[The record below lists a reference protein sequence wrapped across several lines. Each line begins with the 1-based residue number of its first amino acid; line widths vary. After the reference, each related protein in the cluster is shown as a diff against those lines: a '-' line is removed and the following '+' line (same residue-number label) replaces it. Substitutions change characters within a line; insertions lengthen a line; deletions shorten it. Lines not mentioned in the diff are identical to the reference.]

1 MKKGLVLLYVT
12 CLVSFCASSQTTNG
26 DPATI
31 LFETYQSH
39 MQSEQYEKA
48 RLLLKSNK
56 PIFDVEVNGEEIY
69 RVYFGATA
77 MLSYL
82 KTQNIDSLIAD
93 LSCINYFMTR
103 LLEEPS
109 SIAPADMWG
118 NLYGFSVIY
127 KDLND
132 TKIETIYQFAN
143 EYYKSFP
150 TEDNRAYYSVLENT
164 FTYYVNKERFQEAI
178 DIIHKCYNFLI
189 SNNDSSILVPSV
201 LYCAGRL
208 YLYKFDNAKMAKQ
221 CLSQSYNLFQNFK
234 NDIHNN
240 KDYYYL
246 LTDLS
251 TVYFNEV
258 NLKESYDYA
267 TQLLNILE
275 EDGITQGE
283 FYFTALLLLTNSADN
298 YKDLVKYA
306 ELAYKASEYLPND
319 DDNRKKA
326 IQKLKWAYA
335 AANTP
340 ISQQIDLSQYN
351 EILSSGNFDDNSSL
365 SFMKA
370 TTDYEK
376 GDFESAKK
384 EFMKVIEYYEA
395 NDDIFNDY
403 EYSRS
408 IVSMISICNTEGNV
422 PLGDQLFW
430 RASNFYEKSGHKCN
444 YTRHLYSAAGLLHY
458 SIADYHTARNYLEES
473 LRLFNLIGDDI
484 SMDYAL
490 TLNNLAL
497 VCIELGDKLKAKICL
512 DESKDLIDGFVKRN
526 DKQSLPIQLDIMS
539 NIGEMYNRLDNRS
552 DAIKIFKDILSYCE
566 SGEKYNEPK
575 ISALINLAN
584 VFIVNGQYDEAKEYL
599 LQLKNLPMADKTRMR
614 TVEEW
619 LCLKSFTN
627 DESAIEDL
635 ASFISYIRDDIAS
648 VFGTFT
654 DTERENYWDS
664 MSNAMSTMCN
674 FLADTYPASR
684 AVTYAYDNALF
695 CKGLLLKSTKLLDDI
710 VRNESDV
717 TLQQKYQQ
725 MKLLEKNISSKSTP
739 SDSIQ
744 KYYQDISQLKKQ
756 VLLSIPNFN
765 QRLQSSFSTV
775 TDVQGMMD
783 ENDIAIEFVIVPRL
797 IRYGQSEEYY
807 SALILLKNDNTPKIV
822 TLCKVDS
829 LRTLM
834 NAENPNDQT
843 FINGI
848 YGQNDEQLYDLIW
861 KKLEPELKDGANIY
875 YSPSGYINSINLGAI
890 AHNGIRMDNRY
901 NLYQVSTT
909 AEIGNLKK
917 GTANISS
924 ATIYGDIDYGATMTE
939 MAYNARTYSSR
950 GLSLE
955 NHIRGDF
962 ATRAWGPL
970 AYTREEAQI
979 VNNMFLSNK
988 KETKLLMGTIANEE
1002 SFKAMNGCAPDVIHI
1017 ATHGFYFKDKKNTP
1031 TDFFKSITTLTKK
1044 SSSMLYSGL
1053 LFAGANNAWINDTI
1067 SPEIEDGILTAQ
1079 EIGQMDLSNTAIVVL
1094 SACQTARG
1102 DIDNTNGVFGLQRG
1116 FKQAGAKTI
1125 VMSLWEVPDAETCE
1139 LMTEF
1144 YRILLSGVE
1153 KHEAFKQA
1161 QKELRSRKP
1170 EPYYWAAFVLLD

>member
-1 MKKGLVLLYVT
+1 MKKALFLLYVI
-12 CLVSFCASSQTTNG
+12 CFASFCGKAQNESGTTL
-26 DPATI
+26 I
-31 LFETYQSH
+31 ETYQNL
-39 MQSEQYEKA
+39 MQSGKYEEA

-56 PIFDVEVNGEEIY
+56 PLFDAEDDGEDTY
-69 RVYFGATA
+69 RILSGVTA
-77 MLSYL
+77 VLSYL
-82 KTQNIDSLIAD
+82 KTQSMDSLVKD
-93 LSCINYFMTR
+93 LPDINYYMTR
-103 LLEEPS
+103 LLDEPS
-109 SIAPADMWG
+109 SCTPADMWG

-127 KDLND
+127 KNLND
-132 TKIETIYQFAN
+132 SKIKTVYQFAN

-150 TEDNRAYYSVLENT
+150 AEDYRVYHNILFNTAEYYIEIGN
-164 FTYYVNKERFQEAI
+164 FQEAL
-178 DIIHKCYNFLI
+178 DVTYQDYELLKTKQDNTI
-189 SNNDSSILVPSV
+189 SVPTS
-201 LYCAGRL
+201 LYIAGRL
-208 YLYKFDNAKMAKQ
+208 FLHRLDNAKMAKQ
-221 CLSQSYNLFQNFK
+221 CLSQSYDLYQNFK
-234 NDIHNN
+234 NEIHNN
-240 KDYYYL
+240 EDYYYL
-246 LTDLS
+246 LSDLS
-251 TVYFNEV
+251 TAYFKEV
-258 NLKESYDYA
+258 NLKESFNYA
-267 TQLLNILE
+267 MQLLNILKK
-275 EDGITQGE
+275 DGITQGE

-298 YKDLVKYA
+298 YNDMVKYA
-306 ELAYKASEYLPND
+306 ELAYQASSYLPED
-319 DDNRKKA
+319 DETRKTA
-326 IQKLKWAYA
+326 IQKLKWTYA

-340 ISQQIDLSQYN
+340 TSQQIDLSQY
-351 EILSSGNFDDNSSL
+351 EEMSSNSSSESNNQIQTL
-365 SFMKA
+365 FWEA
-370 TTDYEK
+370 GTDYGN
-376 GDFESAKK
+376 GDFLLAKQK
-384 EFMKVIEYYEA
+384 FMRVIDYYENNGEPF
-395 NDDIFNDY
+395 NDDM
-403 EYSRS
+403 YSRS
-408 IVSMISICNTEGNV
+408 VIAMIDIFSKEGNV
-422 PLGDQLFW
+422 SMGDQLFW
-430 RASNFYEKSGHKCN
+430 RASNFYENSGRKN
-444 YTRHLYSAAGLLHY
+444 NNLRLLFSSAGALHW
-458 SIADYHTARNYLEES
+458 SIDDYYTARNYLEES
-473 LRLFNLIGDDI
+473 LRLFNLIGDNE
-484 SMDYAL
+484 SMDYVMM
-490 TLNNLAL
+490 LNNLAM
-497 VCIELGDKLKAKICL
+497 VYFELGEKLKAKLCI
-512 DESKDLIDGFVKRN
+512 DESEEIIDDFVKRN
-526 DKQSLPIQLDIMS
+526 DRQSLPIQLLIMS
-539 NIGEMYNRLDNRS
+539 NIGEMYYQLDNNTE
-552 DAIKIFKDILSYCE
+552 AIKVFKEILSYCE
-566 SGEKYNEPK
+566 SDERYNEPRVY
-575 ISALINLAN
+575 ALLGMAKVLIAKE
-584 VFIVNGQYDEAKEYL
+584 QYDEANEYM
-599 LQLKNLPMADKTRMR
+599 LKLNDLPLSEKLKMNAL
-614 TVEEW
+614 EGW
-619 LCLKSFTN
+619 ICLKMYTD
-627 DESAIEDL
+627 DESVIDDL
-635 ASFISYIRDDIAS
+635 VPFISYIKNDIAS

-664 MSNAMSTMCN
+664 MSNAMSN
-674 FLADTYPASR
+674 LTYFFAEKYPTSK

-744 KYYQDISQLKKQ
+744 NYYQDISQLKKQ

-765 QRLQSSFSTV
+765 QRLKSSFSTV

-797 IRYGQSEEYY
+797 IKYGQSEEYY

-829 LRTLM
+829 LRALM
-834 NAENPNDQT
+834 NVKNPNDTT

-848 YGQNDEQLYDLIW
+848 YGLNNEQLYDLIW

-901 NLYQVSTT
+901 NLFQVSTT

-950 GLSLE
+950 GLSPD
-955 NHIRGDF
+955 NHIRSDL

-970 AYTREEAQI
+970 AYTREEAQT
-979 VNNMFLSNK
+979 VNNMFLRNK

-1017 ATHGFYFKDKKNTP
+1017 ATHGFYFEDKKNTP

-1153 KHEAFKQA
+1153 KHKAFRQA
-1161 QKELRSRKP
+1161 QKELRARKP

>member
-1 MKKGLVLLYVT
+1 MKKRFFLLYVI
-12 CLVSFCASSQTTNG
+12 CLASLCAMAQT
-26 DPATI
+26 DPGTVF
-31 LFETYQSH
+31 LEKYQNL
-39 MQSEQYEKA
+39 MRAEQYEEA
-48 RLLLKSNK
+48 RLLLQSSK
-56 PIFDVEVNGEEIY
+56 PLFDAEENGDNLYKFYMGTI
-69 RVYFGATA
+69 A
-77 MLSYL
+77 MASYM
-82 KTQNIDSLIAD
+82 KTQSIESLKKD
-93 LSCINYFMTR
+93 LHYINFYLSV
-103 LLEEPS
+103 LLDDPS
-109 SIAPADMWG
+109 VFSPASMWG
-118 NLYGFSVIY
+118 NLYLFSVVY
-127 KDLND
+127 NDLND
-132 TKIETIYQFAN
+132 SKIETIYQFAA
-143 EYYKSFP
+143 EYNNSFP
-150 TEDNRAYYSVLENT
+150 DEDYHAYYRILENT
-164 FTYYVNKERFQEAI
+164 FTYYVKKERFQEAI
-178 DIIHKCYNFLI
+178 DVIHKSYEILI
-189 SNNDSSILVPSV
+189 SNHDSSILVPSV
-201 LYCAGRL
+201 LYYAGRL
-208 YLYKFDNAKMAKQ
+208 YLHKFDNTKMAKQ
-221 CLSQSYNLFQNFK
+221 CLSQSYNLYQNFK
-234 NDIHNN
+234 KELHNN

-246 LTDLS
+246 LSDLS
-251 TVYFNEV
+251 TIYFNEV
-258 NLKESYDYA
+258 NLKESYNYA
-267 TQLLNILE
+267 TQLLNILK
-275 EDGITQGE
+275 EDGVTQGE
-283 FYFTALLLLTNSADN
+283 FYFTALILLTNSADN
-298 YKDLVKYA
+298 YNDMVKYA
-306 ELAYKASEYLPND
+306 ELAYQASSYLPED
-319 DDNRKKA
+319 DETRKTI
-326 IQKLKWAYA
+326 IQKLKWTYA
-335 AANTP
+335 VANIP
-340 ISQQIDLSQYN
+340 SNQQIDLSQYGKM
-351 EILSSGNFDDNSSL
+351 SSNSSSESNDQIQTL
-365 SFMKA
+365 FWEA
-370 TTDYEK
+370 GTDYGN
-376 GDFESAKK
+376 GDFLLAKQK
-384 EFMKVIEYYEA
+384 FMRVIDYYENCGESF
-395 NDDIFNDY
+395 NDDMYI
-403 EYSRS
+403 RS
-408 IVSMISICNTEGNV
+408 VIAMIDIYGKEGNV
-422 PLGDQLFW
+422 SMGDQLFW
-430 RASNFYEKSGHKCN
+430 RASNFYENSGRKKTN
-444 YTRHLYSAAGLLHY
+444 LRFLYSSAGALHW
-458 SIADYHTARNYLEES
+458 SIDDYYTARNYLEES
-473 LRLFNLIGDDI
+473 LRLFNLIGDDE
-484 SMDYAL
+484 SMDYAGM
-490 TLNNLAL
+490 LNNLAM
-497 VCIELGDKLKAKICL
+497 VYFELGEKLKAKLCI
-512 DESKDLIDGFVKRN
+512 DESKAIVDDFVKRN
-526 DKQSLPIQLDIMS
+526 DRQSLPIQLLIMS
-539 NIGEMYNRLDNRS
+539 NIGDMYYKLDNS
-552 DAIKIFKDILSYCE
+552 TEAIKIFKEILSYCE
-566 SGEKYNEPK
+566 PGERYNEPRVYALLGMVT
-575 ISALINLAN
+575 ALIAQEQYNEAN
-584 VFIVNGQYDEAKEYL
+584 EYL
-599 LQLKNLPMADKTRMR
+599 LQLKDLPLSEKFKMNAL
-614 TVEEW
+614 EGSI
-619 LCLKSFTN
+619 CLKMYTD
-627 DESAIEDL
+627 DESVIDDL
-635 ASFISYIRDDIAS
+635 ATFISYIRDDIAS

-654 DTERENYWDS
+654 DIERENYWDS
-664 MSNAMSTMCN
+664 KSNAMSNITN
-674 FLADTYPASR
+674 FFAEKFPASR

-695 CKGLLLKSTKLLDDI
+695 CKGLLLKSTKLLDEI

-717 TLQQKYQQ
+717 TIQQKYQQ
-725 MKLLEKNISSKSTP
+725 LKLLEKKISSKSTP
-739 SDSIQ
+739 GDSIQ
-744 KYYQDISQLKKQ
+744 FYYQDISQLKKQ

-783 ENDIAIEFVIVPRL
+783 ENDIAIEFVIAPRL

-834 NAENPNDQT
+834 NAENPNDET

-924 ATIYGDIDYGATMTE
+924 ATIYGDIDYGATMNE
-939 MAYNARTYSSR
+939 MAYNARNYSNI
-950 GLSLE
+950 GLAPE

-970 AYTREEAQI
+970 AYTREEAQT
-979 VNNMFLSNK
+979 VNNLFLRNNK
-988 KETKLLMGTIANEE
+988 KTKLLMGTIANEE

-1153 KHEAFKQA
+1153 KHEAFRQA